1 MYPAIYK
8 FPSQQNSNHAVLRLD
23 RYLGKLNGNL
33 QRNLIY
39 VSYSRPVAIA
49 YQSAEENTGTG
60 KKGNGAAE
68 A

>member
-1 MYPAIYK
+1 MG
-8 FPSQQNSNHAVLRLD
+8 
-23 RYLGKLNGNL
+23 RYLGKLNGNS
-33 QRNLIY
+33 QINLCY
-39 VSYSRPVAIA
+39 VSYSKPAAIV